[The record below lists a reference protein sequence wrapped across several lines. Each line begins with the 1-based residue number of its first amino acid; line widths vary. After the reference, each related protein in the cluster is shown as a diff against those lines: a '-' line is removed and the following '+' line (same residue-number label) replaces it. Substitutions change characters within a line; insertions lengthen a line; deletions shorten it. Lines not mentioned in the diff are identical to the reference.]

1 MDALLLPMI
10 LLAAVDKPNQ
20 KALFTQILP
29 AMIPGQ
35 QPRLLLATVSAK
47 KQIAIQT
54 ETEGNLVKEAVKA
67 GNLKS
72 PADLDRFPAL
82 LAAFNRLPASIQST
96 VFPAAPPRG
105 DAGTKSGGN
114 G

>member
-1 MDALLLPMI
+1 MI
-10 LLAAVDKPNQ
+10 LLAAVDRPNQ

-35 QPRLLLATVSAK
+35 QSRLLFATVSAK
-47 KQIAIQT
+47 KQIAIQA
-54 ETEGNLVKEAVKA
+54 ETEGNLVKEAIKA
-67 GNLKS
+67 GGLKS

-82 LAAFNRLPASIQST
+82 SAAFNRLPASVQST
-96 VFPAAPPRG
+96 LFPTAPP
-105 DAGTKSGGN
+105 AGGSTKSGGN